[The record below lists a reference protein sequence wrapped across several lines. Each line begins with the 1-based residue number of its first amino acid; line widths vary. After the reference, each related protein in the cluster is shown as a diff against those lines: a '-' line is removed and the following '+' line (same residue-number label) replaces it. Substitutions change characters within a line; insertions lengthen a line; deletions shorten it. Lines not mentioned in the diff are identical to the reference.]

1 MVLPGYI
8 PSTGF
13 IGSIKPSIGFTFGDQ
28 ADIRYEVARN
38 GWLTNFPNFNQSFTQ
53 VHNNSLNIAA
63 QWSPFKDLVVDFNL
77 ENNYSENSSENY
89 RVEDLEY
96 VPLNPNFH
104 GNFGTSTILLKTA
117 FKSSDG
123 TFNPVF
129 ETFRN
134 NRIKIATRLAA
145 TSEITN
151 QEIDDD
157 GFPIGYGKNNQL
169 VLIGAFISAYTGIPP
184 EEVKTDPLN
193 KSSLPNWNMK
203 FTGFNN
209 LKSFKKIFQR
219 FTLSHGYRASYTIN
233 NFQAN
238 LDFDSNNLDKIDG
251 AGNYINKRIFSN
263 INLVEQFNPLIR
275 LDIELKNSFKLL
287 AELKKDRALSL
298 SLDNSLLTESFGN
311 EYIIGFGYRFKNLKM
326 NTRIGGRRSTLKGD
340 LNIKADISYRKNQTI
355 LRNLEYDNNQVTAGQ
370 TQLSIKFSSDYSIS
384 QNFTALLFYDHN
396 FSEFAISTAFPQTT
410 IRSGITIRYNFGN

>member
-1 MVLPGYI
+1 M
-8 PSTGF
+8 
-13 IGSIKPSIGFTFGDQ
+13 
-28 ADIRYEVARN
+28 EN
-38 GWLTNFPNFNQSFTQ
+38 SF
-53 VHNNSLNIAA
+53 
-63 QWSPFKDLVVDFNL
+63 
-77 ENNYSENSSENY
+77 SENRSENY
-89 RVEDLEY
+89 KVKNLEY
-96 VPLNPNFH
+96 ISLNPNFY
-104 GNFGTSTILLKTA
+104 GNFATSTILLKTA
-117 FKSSDG
+117 FKSSKG
-123 TFNPVF
+123 TFNPIF

-134 NRIKIATRLAA
+134 NRIKVANRLAA
-145 TSEITN
+145 ESQQLN
-151 QEIDDD
+151 QKIDNE
-157 GFPIGYGKNNQL
+157 GFPIGYGKNSQS
-169 VLIGAFISAYTGIPP
+169 VLIGAFVSAYSGISPD
-184 EEVKTDPLN
+184 EIKTDPLS
-193 KSSLPNWNMK
+193 KASLPNWNMK

-209 LKSFKKIFQR
+209 LKSFKKTFQR
-219 FTLSHGYRASYTIN
+219 FTISHGYRASYTIN
-233 NFQAN
+233 NYQAN
-238 LDFDSNNLDKIDG
+238 LNFDPNNLSKIDG
-251 AGNYINKRIFSN
+251 AGNYLNKTIFSN

-311 EYIIGFGYRFKNLKM
+311 EYIFGFGYRFKNLKM
-326 NTRIGGRRSTLKGD
+326 NTRIGGRRSRLQGD

>member
-1 MVLPGYI
+1 
-8 PSTGF
+8 
-13 IGSIKPSIGFTFGDQ
+13 
-28 ADIRYEVARN
+28 
-38 GWLTNFPNFNQSFTQ
+38 
-53 VHNNSLNIAA
+53 
-63 QWSPFKDLVVDFNL
+63 
-77 ENNYSENSSENY
+77 
-89 RVEDLEY
+89 
-96 VPLNPNFH
+96 
-104 GNFGTSTILLKTA
+104 
-117 FKSSDG
+117 
-123 TFNPVF
+123 
-129 ETFRN
+129 
-134 NRIKIATRLAA
+134 
-145 TSEITN
+145 
-151 QEIDDD
+151 
-157 GFPIGYGKNNQL
+157 
-169 VLIGAFISAYTGIPP
+169 
-184 EEVKTDPLN
+184 
-193 KSSLPNWNMK
+193 MK

-238 LDFDSNNLDKIDG
+238 LDYDLNALSKIDG
-251 AGNYINKRIFSN
+251 AGNFVNRRIFSN

-311 EYIIGFGYRFKNLKM
+311 EYIIGFGYRFKNLRM
-326 NTRIGGRRSTLKGD
+326 NTRIRGRRLTLKGD
-340 LNIKADISYRKNQTI
+340 LNIKADISYRKNQTV